1 MRKIQFKVTEAF
13 KNSTKE
19 KFALAMSINSVWRS
33 LSYYRLLFVELSRLS
48 NLCKEIVNL
57 YISNRLSYTQ
67 HTIYCEMN
75 IDEVYII
82 QSLGYFCLLDYFHNS
97 LSL

>member
-33 LSYYRLLFVELSRLS
+33 FSYYRLLFVELSRLS

-82 QSLGYFCLLDYFHNS
+82 QPLRYFCLLDYFHNS

>member
-1 MRKIQFKVTEAF
+1 MRKIQFRVTEAF

-19 KFALAMSINSVWRS
+19 KFALAMSINSVWCS
-33 LSYYRLLFVELSRLS
+33 FSYYRLLFVELSRLS

-67 HTIYCEMN
+67 HTI
-75 IDEVYII
+75 
-82 QSLGYFCLLDYFHNS
+82 
-97 LSL
+97 